1 MSLPIAHI
9 ENEQRR
15 GFFIEQEGKVVAEM
29 TYSRVNDKL
38 IIVDHTL
45 VDDSLAGQGVAR
57 SLLDALVAWARSSG
71 TKVLATCPYAIAQ
84 FNKDPSIADVRG

>member
-1 MSLPIAHI
+1 MSFPIAHI

-15 GFFIEQEGKVVAEM
+15 GFFIEQAGKTVAEM

-38 IIVDHTL
+38 IIIDHTV
-45 VDDSLAGQGVAR
+45 VDDSLSGQGVAR
-57 SLLDALVAWARSSG
+57 SLLDALVAWARESN

>member
-1 MSLPIAHI
+1 MSVPIAHI

-45 VDDSLAGQGVAR
+45 VNDSLAGQGVAR
-57 SLLDALVAWARSSG
+57 SLLDALVAWARTSS

>member
-57 SLLDALVAWARSSG
+57 SLLDALVAWVRSNG
-71 TKVLATCPYAIAQ
+71 IKVLATCPYVIAQ
-84 FNKDPSIADVRG
+84 FSKDPSIADVRG

>member
-1 MSLPIAHI
+1 MSFPIARI

-38 IIVDHTL
+38 IIIDHTL

-57 SLLDALVAWARSSG
+57 SLLDALVAWARESS

>member
-15 GFFIEQEGKVVAEM
+15 GFFIEQEGQVVAEM

-38 IIVDHTL
+38 IIVDHTV

>member
-15 GFFIEQEGKVVAEM
+15 GFFIEQDGKVVAEM

-57 SLLDALVAWARSSG
+57 SLLDALVAWARSSS